1 MARSTGMPAPL
12 PESGMGRREADGAE
26 NGTGMIH
33 YQLRCEGGHEFD
45 GWFQDSAGF
54 EKLARNGLVEC
65 PVCGGTEVQ
74 RALMAPSIAKS
85 RPEAGPVAG
94 PALSDAPAPS
104 PPVPAMPGPASQ
116 PVAAGPMPAQVM
128 ALLQRIRGEVERNC
142 DYVGRDFSEEARR
155 MQAGESER
163 RGIYGEATDAEAEAL
178 RDELGFSRGG

>member
-1 MARSTGMPAPL
+1 
-12 PESGMGRREADGAE
+12 
-26 NGTGMIH
+26 
-33 YQLRCEGGHEFD
+33 
-45 GWFQDSAGF
+45 
-54 EKLARNGLVEC
+54 
-65 PVCGGTEVQ
+65 
-74 RALMAPSIAKS
+74 
-85 RPEAGPVAG
+85 GPVAG
-94 PALSDAPAPS
+94 PALSDAPTPS

-178 RDELGFSRGG
+178 RDEGIEIARIPWVPRSDG